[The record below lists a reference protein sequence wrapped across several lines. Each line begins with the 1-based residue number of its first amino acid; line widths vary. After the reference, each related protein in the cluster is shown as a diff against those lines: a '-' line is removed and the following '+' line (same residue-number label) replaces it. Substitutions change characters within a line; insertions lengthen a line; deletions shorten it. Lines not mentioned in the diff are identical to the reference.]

1 MQKIDRLRTLNR
13 QEIQKIRFVYT
24 PTHPVLAALDYRNN
38 DLFRCT
44 FGSEDE
50 LSPKILTAFLSD
62 LLDFQITWLRFRNTE
77 PVKTSEKE
85 KGIRFDLLVEIY
97 DDQGRMMLVNL
108 EMQNYRMKDSLSL
121 RSQVYLSR
129 IVSDEVVAGED
140 YEFCPVIQIM
150 IVNRLPNMKKHS
162 HFTHQ
167 SRYFVIEDH
176 IMMPDE
182 RCRILW
188 VEMDYLSELAK
199 KPIEEWRMAEK
210 ILYMTRY
217 SLDAEKQEI
226 IRELKEKE
234 EVIQMMEEKKM
245 EFLRN
250 TSLSIALMRTRFDE
264 IDEQK
269 IYEKGQRLGK
279 KIGECIGERI
289 GRQQGER
296 VGELNGQRMML
307 RQMLSF
313 QISIGEKETD
323 LLQQLNGDEL
333 LILSE
338 RYEMIKTS
346 EDLAEQ
352 VRQIVSQRRERKI
365 NLNEFPESEAYR
377 EIGEI
382 L

>member
-24 PTHPVLAALDYRNN
+24 STHPVLAALDYRNN

-50 LSPKILTAFLSD
+50 LSQKILTAFLSD

-167 SRYFVIEDH
+167 SRYFVMEDH

-313 QISIGEKETD
+313 QISMGEEEAE

-333 LILSE
+333 LLLSE
-338 RYEMIKTS
+338 RYEIIKTPD
-346 EDLAEQ
+346 DLAEQ
-352 VRQIVSQRRERKI
+352 VHQIVNQRTHR
-365 NLNEFPESEAYR
+365 
-377 EIGEI
+377 
-382 L
+382 

>member
-162 HFTHQ
+162 YFTHQ
-167 SRYFVIEDH
+167 SRYFVMEDH

>member
-162 HFTHQ
+162 YFTHQ
-167 SRYFVIEDH
+167 SRYFVMEDH

-352 VRQIVSQRRERKI
+352 VRQIVNQRTNAIPQSK
-365 NLNEFPESEAYR
+365 LAATV
-377 EIGEI
+377 
-382 L
+382 